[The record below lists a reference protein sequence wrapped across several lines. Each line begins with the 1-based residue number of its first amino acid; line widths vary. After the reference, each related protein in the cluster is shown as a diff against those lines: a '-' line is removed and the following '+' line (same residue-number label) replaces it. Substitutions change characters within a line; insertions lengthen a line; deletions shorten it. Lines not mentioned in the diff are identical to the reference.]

1 MSKTKRYK
9 KDFKHF
15 KDLMESFL
23 EKCKRSISGK
33 YNSLDDNEKNK
44 IENGLNKYFLDYGE
58 YFKDYMEVVMKEVE
72 YLIPVSLILSSEK
85 MNNMNIDYLKKY
97 EFRGTRS
104 IVRTNNK
111 NEDIINKVF
120 RLKIRDDEKNKNNN
134 MDLARMFTGS
144 KIIPLKTD
152 KYYNKIYKKLLYER
166 KDNYV
171 PGNIL
176 IENLVQY
183 ICYKNNKK
191 IVPEIKDIIFY
202 KKVCKV
208 KMEKVKG
215 FELYKLLDENTIKN
229 GDSKLSQMKSLFKM
243 NFRGIMVYLFKEL
256 EVLQNKLK
264 FIHGDLHNKNI
275 IFDERSVKDGKVDIN
290 KSIKILDYEHSSVV
304 LKMGDKLKFIKNYQD
319 NDSFFEYNKYLNS
332 GINPN
337 IVKIRDTIK
346 LFCSFLFVDSGRD
359 FNNNSN
365 KYKLDKDIEE
375 IIINSLD
382 IKEGYRERKEECQKY
397 FIRYLESKKIEP
409 YSIFEGKKHFQYY
422 YEFMYMF
429 VNLNYKLRNYIFF
442 GVIELDSLQ
451 KMKDGKNPNNFTYNI
466 FYKIINNNDNLIQPD
481 FSKDKLSEKF
491 ICSSLISL
499 LAPKQSAMS

>member
-23 EKCKRSISGK
+23 EKCKRSIGGK

-85 MNNMNIDYLKKY
+85 INNMNIDYLKKY

-104 IVRTNNK
+104 IVKTNNK

-134 MDLARMFTGS
+134 MDLGRIFTGS

-176 IENLVQY
+176 IENLIQY
-183 ICYKNNKK
+183 ICYKNNRKV
-191 IVPEIKDIIFY
+191 VPEIKDIIFY

-208 KMEKVKG
+208 KM
-215 FELYKLLDENTIKN
+215 
-229 GDSKLSQMKSLFKM
+229 
-243 NFRGIMVYLFKEL
+243 
-256 EVLQNKLK
+256 
-264 FIHGDLHNKNI
+264 
-275 IFDERSVKDGKVDIN
+275 
-290 KSIKILDYEHSSVV
+290 
-304 LKMGDKLKFIKNYQD
+304 
-319 NDSFFEYNKYLNS
+319 
-332 GINPN
+332 
-337 IVKIRDTIK
+337 
-346 LFCSFLFVDSGRD
+346 
-359 FNNNSN
+359 
-365 KYKLDKDIEE
+365 
-375 IIINSLD
+375 
-382 IKEGYRERKEECQKY
+382 
-397 FIRYLESKKIEP
+397 
-409 YSIFEGKKHFQYY
+409 
-422 YEFMYMF
+422 
-429 VNLNYKLRNYIFF
+429 
-442 GVIELDSLQ
+442 
-451 KMKDGKNPNNFTYNI
+451 
-466 FYKIINNNDNLIQPD
+466 
-481 FSKDKLSEKF
+481 
-491 ICSSLISL
+491 
-499 LAPKQSAMS
+499 